1 TLPQLRFASFAVAS
15 LREDLHLQECARAGR
30 TKKASTKLA
39 LAIKLRLL
47 VRHVSSFRLLLSSAF
62 QKAPLSLKD
71 IWAIRVRL
79 QLAKKTRE
87 LLPSTI

>member
-1 TLPQLRFASFAVAS
+1 MNVLTEISCTPTPWNK
-15 LREDLHLQECARAGR
+15 G
-30 TKKASTKLA
+30 KL
-39 LAIKLRLL
+39 
-47 VRHVSSFRLLLSSAF
+47 VGE
-62 QKAPLSLKD
+62 KAPLSLKD

>member
-1 TLPQLRFASFAVAS
+1 MNVSTEISFTPWNK
-15 LREDLHLQECARAGR
+15 G
-30 TKKASTKLA
+30 KL
-39 LAIKLRLL
+39 
-47 VRHVSSFRLLLSSAF
+47 VGE
-62 QKAPLSLKD
+62 KAPLSLKD